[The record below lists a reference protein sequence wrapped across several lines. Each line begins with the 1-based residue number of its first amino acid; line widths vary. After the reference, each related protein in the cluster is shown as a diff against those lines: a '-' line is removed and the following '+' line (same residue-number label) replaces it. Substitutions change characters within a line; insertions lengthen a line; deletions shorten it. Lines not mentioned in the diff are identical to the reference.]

1 MDYPDRFVMSCT
13 RSPERVA
20 QIRRISAAHLRLWGL
35 GECVETATLLISEL
49 VTNAVRYGER
59 DEISFSL
66 SHLKGEVR
74 IDAGDGSPGHPRVKR
89 PASYEET
96 GRGMLIVDTL
106 ADEWGTTDDGSRT
119 WATIAA
125 PAPMRIT
132 PGFWCEWRGA
142 DGERLAA
149 CASPQPTSAISWAR
163 TQMRVIASTIGEP
176 LLADLWDWLSDGW
189 RDATAALERG
199 EDFTL
204 PLVAG
209 PHAFVWHARPVRF
222 LPMALAAPEG
232 SACQCCVTG

>member
-1 MDYPDRFVMSCT
+1 MDQPDRFIASCT
-13 RSPERVA
+13 RTPERAA
-20 QIRRISAAHLRLWGL
+20 QIRRISAAHLRLWGISD
-35 GECVETATLLISEL
+35 CIETARLLISEL
-49 VTNAVRYGER
+49 VTNAIRYGER
-59 DEISFSL
+59 DDISFSL

-74 IDAGDGSPGHPRVKR
+74 IDVDDGTPGRPRVKR
-89 PASYEET
+89 PTIDKET

-106 ADEWGTTDDGSRT
+106 ADEWGTSDDGSRT
-119 WATIAA
+119 WATITV
-125 PAPMRIT
+125 PTSMRTT

-149 CASPQPTSAISWAR
+149 CASAVPASAINWAR

-189 RDATAALERG
+189 RDAAAALERG

-222 LPMALAAPEG
+222 LPMAALEG
-232 SACQCCVTG
+232 GEPACSATG

>member
-35 GECVETATLLISEL
+35 GDCIETATLVISEL

-74 IDAGDGSPGHPRVKR
+74 MDVGDGTSGRPRVKR
-89 PASYEET
+89 PASDEET
-96 GRGMLIVDTL
+96 GRGMLIVDAL
-106 ADEWGTTDDGSRT
+106 ADDWGTTDDGSRT
-119 WATIAA
+119 WATIAV
-125 PAPMRIT
+125 PAPMRTT
-132 PGFWCEWRGA
+132 PGFWCEWRRA
-142 DGERLAA
+142 DGERLSA
-149 CASPQPTSAISWAR
+149 CASPRPASAINWAC

-176 LLADLWDWLSDGW
+176 LLADLWDWLAEGW
-189 RDATAALERG
+189 RDAAAALERG

-204 PLVAG
+204 RLVAG
-209 PHAFVWHARPVRF
+209 PHAFVWHARFVRF
-222 LPMALAAPEG
+222 LPMALTDPEG
-232 SACQCCVTG
+232 SECAWSATG